1 MYAVEVL
8 GIKKRF
14 GGVQAIKNI
23 DLKLRQGEIHA
34 IVGENG
40 AGKSTLMK
48 ILSGAYIKDAGQIKI
63 FGQQRQIGHPKAS
76 KKLGIGI
83 VYQEFSLVPSLS
95 VAENIFLDR
104 ISNKAGFINYKKLN
118 AQTKQIISQFGF
130 NIDPKVKVEDLS
142 VGWQQ
147 IIEITK
153 VLSQDI
159 KILILDE
166 PTAVLSPAEITI
178 LFDILKKLKQKGVSI
193 LYISHRLEEIF
204 EIADSLTVIKDG
216 QSIATKAI
224 AEVNKD
230 KVVEYM
236 IGRPMESLFP
246 QRESQRGEE
255 ILRVENLSNTP
266 LFSSISFS
274 LKKGEILGFSGLIG
288 AGRSELARVLFGI
301 DKKTSG
307 QIFYK
312 GQKINIRSPKQAISY
327 GIGLV
332 PEDRKTQGAILSM
345 SIAKNTTLPKLM
357 SLCRAGFIRLAKEK
371 KIMDEYKR
379 KLNIRMGGHHLPVSS
394 LSGGN
399 QQKVVLAKWLHSHPE
414 VLILD
419 EPTRGVDIGAKAE
432 IYEIIKELSNA
443 GYALILISSELIELI
458 GMCDRV
464 IVLSEGKQKGEIEK
478 AQLTEK
484 AIMELA
490 IPNRS

>member
-1 MYAVEVL
+1 MYAVEVQ

-23 DLKLRQGEIHA
+23 DLKLAQGEIHA

-48 ILSGAYIKDAGQIKI
+48 ILSGAYIKDGGSIKI
-63 FGQQRQIGHPKAS
+63 FGKETAIGHPKMS
-76 KKLGIGI
+76 KNLGIGI

-95 VAENIFLDR
+95 IAENIFLDR

-118 AQTKQIISQFGF
+118 TQTSEIISQFGF
-130 NIDPKVKVEDLS
+130 KIDPKTKVEDLS

-166 PTAVLSPAEITI
+166 PTAVLSPAEISI
-178 LFDILKKLKQKGVSI
+178 LFDILKRLKEKDVSI

-216 QSIATKAI
+216 QSIVTRPI
-224 AEVNKD
+224 AEVNKE

-236 IGRPMESLFP
+236 IGRSMESLFP
-246 QRESQRGEE
+246 TINHLMGEE

-266 LFSSISFS
+266 FFSDISFS
-274 LKKGEILGFSGLIG
+274 LKKGEILGFSGFIG
-288 AGRSELARVLFGI
+288 AGRTELARVLFGI
-301 DKKTSG
+301 DKKTEG
-307 QIFYK
+307 EIYLHEE
-312 GQKINIRSPKQAISY
+312 KISFRNSRHAISK

-345 SIAKNTTLPKLM
+345 AIAKNTTLPKLKD
-357 SLCRAGFIRLAKEK
+357 LCLGGFIRFGKEK
-371 KIMDEYKR
+371 SIMDKYKD
-379 KLNIRMGGHHLPVSS
+379 KLKIRMGGNYLPVSS

-399 QQKVVLAKWLHSHPE
+399 QQKVVLAKWLHTNPE

-432 IYEIIKELSNA
+432 IYEIIKELSVA
-443 GYALILISSELIELI
+443 GYALIIISSELIELI
-458 GMCDRV
+458 GLCHRV
-464 IVLSEGKQKGEIEK
+464 IVLSEGKQKGEIPQN
-478 AQLTEK
+478 QLTEK

-490 IPNRS
+490 IPHRS